1 MKLMLIACLLLVT
14 SGCTTL
20 LSGQKSASTQSG
32 AFHTALEQLLHD
44 NNPRPLKLFVKNNP
58 NSSNLDEAKLLLQWF
73 ESDSKNQDLLSK
85 CNQQLELSQQEIKK
99 LQEDIERLTEL
110 NLEMDRS
117 SP

>member
-1 MKLMLIACLLLVT
+1 MKILIIVCLLFVT
-14 SGCTTL
+14 SGCTAL
-20 LSGQKSASTQSG
+20 LNGQKNTSTESG
-32 AFHTALEQLLHD
+32 SFHTALEQLLQD
-44 NNPRPLKLFVKNNP
+44 NNPKPLKLYVKNNP

-73 ESDSKNQDLLSK
+73 ESGNKYQDQLDK
-85 CNQQLELSQQEIKK
+85 CNQQLELSQRDIKK